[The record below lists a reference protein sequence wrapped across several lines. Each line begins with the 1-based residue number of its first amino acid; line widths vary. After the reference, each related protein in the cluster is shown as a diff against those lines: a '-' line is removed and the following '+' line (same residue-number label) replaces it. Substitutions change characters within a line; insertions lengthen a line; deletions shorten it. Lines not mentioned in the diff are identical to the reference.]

1 MSTLLKP
8 PFNPTLEDWVR
19 ILTET
24 VQTHADAMTEMA
36 NTIDDL
42 QTQIT
47 EIKRVNHAV
56 LQMQLT
62 DVVKH

>member
-1 MSTLLKP
+1 MSTLM
-8 PFNPTLEDWVR
+8 EEWVR
-19 ILTET
+19 ILIENM
-24 VQTHADAMTEMA
+24 QTQADAMTAMA